1 MKNRM
6 PGPSARTQPH
16 DPARAV
22 LAYGLWLRVGVTGAG
37 ALVVG
42 LLQLFDREAQ
52 LLPALALAGG
62 GSVLAA
68 IGWARGRRALG
79 MVRIET
85 AAPEPAGT
93 HAAA

>member
-16 DPARAV
+16 DAARAV
-22 LAYGLWLRVGVTGAG
+22 LAYGLWLRVGVAGAG
-37 ALVVG
+37 AVVVG
-42 LLQLFDREAQ
+42 LLQLFNGEAT
-52 LLPALALAGG
+52 LLRALVLAGG
-62 GSVLAA
+62 GGVLAA

-79 MVRIET
+79 LVAIEN